1 MKNQK
6 KEFANKWQILCAV
19 MSGGFMASVDGSV
32 VNLILP
38 TLVEFFDSG
47 FSIIQWVV
55 VSYLL
60 TVATLILPMGRL
72 GDLIGRKKVYLTG
85 FIIFTAG
92 SLLCGFAGSISLII
106 VFRVIQGLGA
116 TMILALGFAVATEAF
131 PANERGKAM
140 GILASVVSLGVI
152 VGPVIGGF
160 LVDYA
165 SWRWIFFINLPIGA
179 FGIYLILRYV
189 PDKKS
194 DKSENFDFAGA
205 FLFFICM
212 LGLLAG
218 LTFGEKNG
226 FKDSSTLILLGV
238 SFVSGLIFI
247 ITELKVKSPMLDLR
261 IFSDFFF
268 SVNLFVT
275 FVFYF
280 AISGVFVLAPFY
292 LQNILGYMPNQM
304 GMLFGIMSFLMFF
317 ISPLSGVLSDRLG
330 TSFVINISLIIMTL
344 IYFLISLL
352 IQADTGNLYCM
363 IAMIILGAGMGFF
376 MSPNHSA
383 IMGAISPKHLGIV
396 SGLLILARTLGQTT
410 GVSVLGLIW
419 ISKVKVYNGAE
430 FANGILSSSEA
441 ARIKGLKDIFLYASL
456 LMGISFSLI
465 LMSVYKQRFIK
476 SAESFNP
483 ASN

>member
-1 MKNQK
+1 MQNQK
-6 KEFANKWQILCAV
+6 KEFVNKWQILCAV

-38 TLVEFFDSG
+38 TLAEFFNSG

-60 TVATLILPMGRL
+60 TVATLILPMGRF

-92 SLLCGFAGSISLII
+92 SLLCGFSGSIFQIL

-165 SWRWIFFINLPIGA
+165 SWRWIFFINLPMGTL
-179 FGIYLILRYV
+179 GIYLILRYV
-189 PDKKS
+189 PDKKT
-194 DKSENFDFAGA
+194 DKSEKFDFAGA

-218 LTFGEKNG
+218 LAFGEKNG
-226 FKDSSTLILLGV
+226 FKDNLTLIFLSFSLV
-238 SFVSGLIFI
+238 SILIFI
-247 ITELKVKSPMLDLR
+247 ITELKVKSPMLDLK
-261 IFSDFFF
+261 IFTDFVL

-304 GMLFGIMSFLMFF
+304 GMLFGIMSFLMFL

-330 TSFVINISLIIMTL
+330 TSFVINISLVIMVL
-344 IYFLISLL
+344 IYFLISLR
-352 IQADTGNLYCM
+352 IEADTGTLYC
-363 IAMIILGAGMGFF
+363 IVAMIILGAGMGFF

-383 IMGAISPKHLGIV
+383 VMGAISPEHLGIV

-430 FANGILSSSEA
+430 FTNGILSSSEA
-441 ARIKGLKDIFLYASL
+441 ARINGLKDIFSYASL
-456 LMGISFSLI
+456 IMGVSFILI
-465 LMSVYKQRFIK
+465 LISVYKQRREYH
-476 SAESFNP
+476 A
-483 ASN
+483 